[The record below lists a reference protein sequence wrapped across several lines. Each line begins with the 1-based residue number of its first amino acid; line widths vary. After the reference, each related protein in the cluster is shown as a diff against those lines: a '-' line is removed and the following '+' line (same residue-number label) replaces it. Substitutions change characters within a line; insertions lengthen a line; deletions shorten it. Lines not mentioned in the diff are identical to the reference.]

1 MSDTYGKS
9 VTLTIF
15 GESHGPA
22 VGATV
27 TGLAPGVPVD
37 MEFMRGQMGKTPRQG
52 KNIHFPHRG
61 GRGARAFGRIQGRG
75 HGYGA
80 DACD

>member
-27 TGLAPGVPVD
+27 TARTYSLGLSVN
-37 MEFMRGQMGKTPRQG
+37 F
-52 KNIHFPHRG
+52 
-61 GRGARAFGRIQGRG
+61 
-75 HGYGA
+75 
-80 DACD
+80 

>member
-37 MEFMRGQMGKTPRQG
+37 MEFMRGQMEKRRPPVYAR
-52 KNIHFPHRG
+52 KHAHRL
-61 GRGARAFGRIQGRG
+61 RLRAGSG
-75 HGYGA
+75 
-80 DACD
+80 

>member
-37 MEFMRGQMGKTPRQG
+37 LSLIHIYSHSGTPR
-52 KNIHFPHRG
+52 
-61 GRGARAFGRIQGRG
+61 ARCLFHCVLPSAGCARK
-75 HGYGA
+75 A
-80 DACD
+80 KAAA

>member
-37 MEFMRGQMGKTPRQG
+37 MEFMRGQME
-52 KNIHFPHRG
+52 
-61 GRGARAFGRIQGRG
+61 
-75 HGYGA
+75 
-80 DACD
+80 

>member
-27 TGLAPGVPVD
+27 TGLAPGCLLYTSEPFSNSIQTALGRVWSSSAAKG
-37 MEFMRGQMGKTPRQG
+37 EALSANGKAEVQLTPM
-52 KNIHFPHRG
+52 
-61 GRGARAFGRIQGRG
+61 
-75 HGYGA
+75 
-80 DACD
+80 